1 MTFIHTTIYLFF
13 VANYIRIKLLP
24 VADLVFCALFIDTH
38 TKHGKKI
45 DKKSRISGNNEYY
58 FVWSLDVKRFVL

>member
-1 MTFIHTTIYLFF
+1 